1 MGNIMYQPSKKIV
14 LHKSI
19 RRLIFESF
27 LRDNYVGIFKK
38 SSRICFIMLMV
49 TLLFSCS
56 GSADRLPSSVPEN
69 QTFSIDTAI
78 DASGIFEDSSRMDW
92 IISGRN
98 ATTDGPLHYKQV
110 IGNTVFRDFLLTN
123 GGKISENKNF
133 DFVSDNRGRTRYNIE
148 NEKVL
153 TYASSEGAHLVGEEE
168 YLLSIA
174 GNWNSRSEYIRCV
187 FSGDDTV
194 IQPAF
199 CNIVTAKSAL
209 INVNSAQLSSRGR
222 LRETG
227 TSSIPAALN
236 YRIAVTPD
244 EGSGKGYAE
253 GTVTTEFSGS
263 IMEARDIDDYDSAE
277 PKWNKTAAE
286 NSWKDRSEVT
296 GGIKQ
301 FQKRFVYTS
310 GLKL

>member
-1 MGNIMYQPSKKIV
+1 MSDNGVKIFYTCED
-14 LHKSI
+14 LKKSI
-19 RRLIFESF
+19 RFFSCPNGRINSPFGMF
-27 LRDNYVGIFKK
+27 LPVL
-38 SSRICFIMLMV
+38 LMV
-49 TLLFSCS
+49 VILFSLS
-56 GSADRLPSSVPEN
+56 GGASADRLPSNVPEN
-69 QTFSIDTAI
+69 QSFSIDTAV
-78 DASGIFEDSSRMDW
+78 DATGIFEDVSRMEW
-92 IISGRN
+92 VISGRN

-110 IGNTVFRDFLLTN
+110 IGNTVFRDLLLSN

-133 DFVSDNRGRTRYNIE
+133 DFVSDNRGRTRYNLE

-153 TYASSEGAHLVGEEE
+153 TYAGVDGAHLVGEEE

-174 GNWNSRSEYIRCV
+174 GNWNYRSEYIRCV
-187 FSGDDTV
+187 FSGDDRV

-199 CNIVTAKSAL
+199 CNVVSAKNAL
-209 INVNSAQLSSRGR
+209 ININSAQLSSRGR

-244 EGSGKGYAE
+244 KGSGKGFAE
-253 GTVTTEFSGS
+253 GTVSTEFAGS
-263 IMEARDIDDYDSAE
+263 IMEARDIDDYESVD